1 MIRTKGGHQIILD
14 DTSGSEK
21 ISIIDANGNNSIV
34 IDTVANSI
42 TVKAANG
49 KLIFDAQGIEI
60 KSGIGIEMTADADIK
75 IKGATVNI
83 N

>member
-14 DTSGSEK
+14 DTQGSEK
-21 ISIIDANGNNSIV
+21 ISIVDAKGKNSIV
-34 IDTVANSI
+34 INTVDNSI
-42 TVKAANG
+42 TVKASQG
-49 KLIFDAQGIEI
+49 KLVFEGL
-60 KSGIGIEMTADADIK
+60 SIEMTAQTDIK